1 MSSVREIK
9 QRIKNI
15 ESVEQLIRAMNMVAS
30 THLRRINRQL
40 EGAIPVQE
48 ALQRKIDEL
57 ASIEASAESPYYARR
72 PLKSSLYVVF
82 TGDRSL
88 AGSYYNRVQRFALD
102 SMEGKNEKIVVIG
115 SYGQRFFQKNNKNIV
130 RSVIDLSDSQVYF
143 GSQRIAEQLLD
154 LFLKGECDE
163 VFLVYTKFESVLNSS
178 PQIKRV
184 LPLPLEAPKAS
195 FEVFEPSLDVYL
207 KQLVPFYLHMCIFRA
222 FSEAHTSEH
231 ASRMLTTD
239 TASENARELVEN
251 LQRNLNR
258 RRQQEITQELSEIV
272 GQKQQ

>member
-15 ESVEQLIRAMNMVAS
+15 ESVEQLISAMHMVAS
-30 THLRRINRQL
+30 TQLRRINRQL

-57 ASIEASAESPYYARR
+57 ASVEEVRDFPYHARR
-72 PLKSSLYVVF
+72 PIKNSLYVVF

-88 AGSYYNRVQRFALD
+88 AGSYYNKVQKFALEN
-102 SMEGKNEKIVVIG
+102 MEGKNEKIIVIG
-115 SYGQRFFQKNNKNIV
+115 SYGHRFFQKNNKNII
-130 RSVIDLSDSQVYF
+130 RSIIDLPDSRVYYR
-143 GSQRIAEQLLD
+143 SESIAGLLLD
-154 LFLKGECDE
+154 SFLKGESDE
-163 VFLVYTKFESVLNSS
+163 VFLVYTSFENALNSN
-178 PQIKRV
+178 PKIERV
-184 LPLPLEAPKAS
+184 LPLPLKETKTS
-195 FEVFEPSLDVYL
+195 FESFEPGLDVYL
-207 KQLVPFYLHMCIFRA
+207 KQIVPFYLHMCIFRA
-222 FSEAHTSEH
+222 FSEAYTSEQ

-239 TASENARELVEN
+239 TASENARELVED
-251 LQRNLNR
+251 LRRNLNR